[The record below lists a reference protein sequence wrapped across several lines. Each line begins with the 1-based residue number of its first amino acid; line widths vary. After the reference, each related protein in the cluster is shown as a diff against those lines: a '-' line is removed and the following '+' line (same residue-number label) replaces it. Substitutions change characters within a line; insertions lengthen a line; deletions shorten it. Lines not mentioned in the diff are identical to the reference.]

1 MGKKNIDLPR
11 EPSILAWK
19 KSKGKDDDKHKNME
33 ARGANDTALNSVSVN
48 VANKQVV
55 HHTGEAVTLSRNDG
69 RRGAVKI
76 GSSVE
81 IGDVAPDFEL
91 EDSMGINHKLSSYK
105 GRNVLLSF
113 FKFAACHICLSD
125 IDMMKKQYDIMRKAG
140 IIIICIFNSTPD
152 NISRFASDTLGDD
165 LLALSDKKG
174 STYKSYKVKQS
185 TKPLFQSPVETLF
198 HWVSRAFAVL

>member
-1 MGKKNIDLPR
+1 
-11 EPSILAWK
+11 
-19 KSKGKDDDKHKNME
+19 ME

-91 EDSMGINHKLSSYK
+91 EDSPAEGPP
-105 GRNVLLSF
+105 R
-113 FKFAACHICLSD
+113 
-125 IDMMKKQYDIMRKAG
+125 
-140 IIIICIFNSTPD
+140 
-152 NISRFASDTLGDD
+152 
-165 LLALSDKKG
+165 
-174 STYKSYKVKQS
+174 
-185 TKPLFQSPVETLF
+185 
-198 HWVSRAFAVL
+198 